1 MPDYKRHGARYRA
14 RRRAVDILFEAETRD
29 LDPVAVVEDRVQLAK
44 NPANAVAPVAE
55 YTRTIVS
62 GAAEKL
68 DDLDDAIERYL
79 SADWELFRLPAVDR
93 QILRVA
99 AWEILFNDEV
109 DAPVSIKEGVEMAA
123 EYSGADAA
131 PYINVVLDGI
141 AQRSATNAPFAGEEA
156 EDAYPVEEESDAETL
171 KASTAPE
178 RGSEEV
184 QPDVAQTPG
193 EQRENGNVEAES
205 ADEARQS
212 AASTEDV
219 EPGADDTRS

>member
-29 LDPVAVVEDRVQLAK
+29 LDPVAVVKDRVQLAK

-123 EYSGADAA
+123 EYSGVDAA

-156 EDAYPVEEESDAETL
+156 EDAYPVEEDSDAETPN
-171 KASTAPE
+171 AGTAPE

-193 EQRENGNVEAES
+193 EQLENGNVEAES
-205 ADEARQS
+205 AEEARQI

-219 EPGADDTRS
+219 EPGANDTRS

>member
-29 LDPVAVVEDRVQLAK
+29 LDPVAVVEDRAQLAK

-156 EDAYPVEEESDAETL
+156 EDAYPVEEDSDAETL
-171 KASTAPE
+171 KVSTAPE

-193 EQRENGNVEAES
+193 EQLENGNVEAES
-205 ADEARQS
+205 AEEARQI

-219 EPGADDTRS
+219 DLGADDTRS